1 MCPRV
6 LTPMTLLSSMHFVRT
21 TTPTPTPPP
30 LLPQG
35 LRYTPHSTATE
46 QGPARVTLAW
56 VGAPLSPFCFL
67 WYAVCLSNPRWK
79 LRQKTLPQSWCQGCC
94 VAEEKEAWVQEGA
107 QHGTCMNSL
116 WPPSSVFPHPPPP
129 GEVSRELQLCP
140 QPGAG
145 TGVALWLFTAGPGAH
160 LVPAASLPRLTNYT
174 VRVTPAS
181 LSPSTKVIS
190 Q

>member
-6 LTPMTLLSSMHFVRT
+6 LTPMTLLSLMHFVST

-35 LRYTPHSTATE
+35 LRYTPHSTATK
-46 QGPARVTLAW
+46 QGPARVTLAP

-94 VAEEKEAWVQEGA
+94 VAEEKAAWVQEGA

-116 WPPSSVFPHPPPP
+116 WPPSSMFPSPQDRLAENPSCAHRPGQGQGWRCGSLLRVQVPTWSQPPDYP
-129 GEVSRELQLCP
+129 G
-140 QPGAG
+140 
-145 TGVALWLFTAGPGAH
+145 
-160 LVPAASLPRLTNYT
+160 
-174 VRVTPAS
+174 
-181 LSPSTKVIS
+181 
-190 Q
+190 

>member
-6 LTPMTLLSSMHFVRT
+6 LTPMTLLSSMYFVRT

-30 LLPQG
+30 LLSQG

-116 WPPSSVFPHPPPP
+116 WPPSSVFPPPSP
-129 GEVSRELQLCP
+129 GEVSREPQLCP